1 MSDSQKTASDY
12 FGSMGFEYDS
22 LIHRSVPR
30 YDQMIKTLID
40 YLPRQPRTAL
50 ELGCG
55 SGGFSLPLVRHA
67 PDCNFTFVDA
77 AQKMVELTRMRLQ
90 EAFPD
95 VAHRATFVTERF
107 EDYSMGRGQFDLVA
121 SSFSLHHVEDK
132 GTLFRRVR
140 ESIRS
145 GGTFRFTDQLSGGSD
160 VNDTLMWK
168 SLLDFMQAPGNCTE
182 TEVQSMMDHSKAHDH
197 HTPLAVHFKLLQDAG
212 FVGIDCVWRDA
223 MWTVITADV
232 A

>member
-1 MSDSQKTASDY
+1 MSDSPKTASDY

-30 YDQMIKTLID
+30 YDQMIQTLID

-55 SGGFSLPLVRHA
+55 SGGLSLPLARYA
-67 PDCNFTFVDA
+67 PDCDFTFVDA
-77 AQKMVELTRMRLQ
+77 SQKMIEFTRMRLQ
-90 EAFPD
+90 EASPD
-95 VAHRATFVTERF
+95 VARRATFVAERF
-107 EDYSMGRGQFDLVA
+107 EDYIMGCDQFDLVA

-140 ESIRS
+140 ESITS
-145 GGTFRFTDQLSGGSD
+145 GGTFRFTDQLSGGTD
-160 VNDTLMWK
+160 VNDALMWK

-197 HTPLAVHFKLLQDAG
+197 HTPLDVHFKLLQDAG

>member
-1 MSDSQKTASDY
+1 MDLAHVPDGVNPMRVAVARAHPAPKSVAFVGAEGMINVIREGQ
-12 FGSMGFEYDS
+12 FEER
-22 LIHRSVPR
+22 IV
-30 YDQMIKTLID
+30 
-40 YLPRQPRTAL
+40 A
-50 ELGCG
+50 
-55 SGGFSLPLVRHA
+55 GGRW
-67 PDCNFTFVDA
+67 
-77 AQKMVELTRMRLQ
+77 VELTRIRLQ

-95 VAHRATFVTERF
+95 VAHRATFVTEWF
-107 EDYSMGRGQFDLVA
+107 EDYRMGLGQFDLVV

-132 GTLFRRVR
+132 ATLFRRVR
-140 ESIRS
+140 ESIKS
-145 GGTFRFTDQLSGGSD
+145 GGTFRFADQLSGGTD